1 MKKKILFIILFS
13 ILFFRNDTFA
23 KWLFVESENGIMWL
37 NDDNTYPKDTWYI
50 IDDDGDGI
58 GYYYNFDDMG
68 RVLIDTITDDYRI
81 VDNMGRRTLLDG
93 SPEAVNMNSNEA
105 KNMTDDERAA
115 LDFYAAA
122 QKGEAGTIT
131 GFTSQGSISN
141 VLDSAMPTV
150 AGANTNDGNVIIGK
164 NVVIKET
171 EAFYDPTIDR
181 HCVEYIKG
189 GNNYSKKVNGTTFT
203 KVKWKEVIALKGTGA
218 SIEIENPKNNFNRIR
233 GKIATHYFTYTDRTT
248 MCTLTVFDEAGT
260 EYFSTT
266 NFNYNAGANID
277 FTFPKRTK
285 KLKFELT
292 VDGQYSSRVAYIKD
306 LSFYFNKAAYEEEME
321 EDEWESLRRE
331 NGYNEI
337 VEEEIVY
344 EDEEEYDSEE
354 SEDEDRE
361 ETTKSSNDSSQGP
374 SFDKALT
381 ATSSNAIAP
390 DGSSPIWKKK

>member
-1 MKKKILFIILFS
+1 MVFIILFL
-13 ILFFRNDTFA
+13 ILFFKKDAFA
-23 KWLFVESENGIMWL
+23 RWMFIESENGIMWL
-37 NDDNTYPKDTWYI
+37 NDDMTYPRGTWYI
-50 IDDDGDGI
+50 IDEDGDGV
-58 GYYYNFDDMG
+58 GYYYNFDEIG

-93 SPEAVNMNSNEA
+93 SPEPVDMNSIEV
-105 KNMTDDERAA
+105 KNMSEDERAA
-115 LDFYAAA
+115 LDLYNAA
-122 QKGEAGTIT
+122 QKGGKGSVS
-131 GFTSQGSISN
+131 GFTSQGSISSL
-141 VLDSAMPTV
+141 LDSALMPTV
-150 AGANTNDGNVIIGK
+150 EGSTSNDGNAIIGK

-171 EAFYDPTIDR
+171 EAIYDPALDR

-189 GNNYSKKVNGTTFT
+189 GNSYSKKVNGTTFT

-248 MCTLTVFDEAGT
+248 ICTLTVFDEAGT

-266 NFNYNAGANID
+266 GFNYNAGANID
-277 FTFPKRTK
+277 FTFPKRVK

-321 EDEWESLRRE
+321 ENEWESIRRE
-331 NGYNEI
+331 DGYNEI

-374 SFDKALT
+374 SFDKTLT

>member
-1 MKKKILFIILFS
+1 M
-13 ILFFRNDTFA
+13 
-23 KWLFVESENGIMWL
+23 
-37 NDDNTYPKDTWYI
+37 TYPRGTWYI
-50 IDDDGDGI
+50 IDDDGDGV
-58 GYYYNFDDMG
+58 GYYYNFDEIG

-81 VDNMGRRTLLDG
+81 VDSMGRRTLLDG
-93 SPEAVNMNSNEA
+93 SPEPVDMNSIEV
-105 KNMTDDERAA
+105 KNMSEDERAA
-115 LDFYAAA
+115 LDFYNAA
-122 QKGEAGTIT
+122 QKGGTGNIS
-131 GFTSQGSISN
+131 GFTSQGSISSL
-141 VLDSAMPTV
+141 LDSALMPTV
-150 AGANTNDGNVIIGK
+150 EGSTSNDGNVIIGK

-171 EAFYDPTIDR
+171 EAVYDPTLDR

-189 GNNYSKKVNGTTFT
+189 GNSYSKKVNGTTFT
-203 KVKWKEVIALKGTGA
+203 KVKWKGVIALKGTGA

-248 MCTLTVFDEAGT
+248 ICTLTVFDEAGT

-266 NFNYNAGANID
+266 GFNYNAGVNID
-277 FTFPKRTK
+277 FTFPKRVK

-292 VDGQYSSRVAYIKD
+292 VDGQYPSRVAYIKD

-321 EDEWESLRRE
+321 ENEWESVRRE

-361 ETTKSSNDSSQGP
+361 ETTKSSDDSSQGP
-374 SFDKALT
+374 SFDKTLT